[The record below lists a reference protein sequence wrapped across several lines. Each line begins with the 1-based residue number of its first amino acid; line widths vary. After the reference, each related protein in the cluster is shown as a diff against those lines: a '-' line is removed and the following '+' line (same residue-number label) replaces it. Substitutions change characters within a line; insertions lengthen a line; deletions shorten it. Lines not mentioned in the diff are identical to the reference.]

1 MSDKLKKIYE
11 ALLEGAESGLADKAL
26 YRYVIDECP
35 KATSKKIVKASLL
48 ALTDRDLKDEHLLRV
63 IYDLAIKHRL
73 DPVTADDSE
82 ADDTAHAPSI
92 KAKGTVTAAV
102 IGTSS

>member
-1 MSDKLKKIYE
+1 M
-11 ALLEGAESGLADKAL
+11 
-26 YRYVIDECP
+26 
-35 KATSKKIVKASLL
+35 L
-48 ALTDRDLKDEHLLRV
+48 ALTDRDLKDEHLLHA

-73 DPVTADDSE
+73 DPVTDDDSDV
-82 ADDTAHAPSI
+82 DDTAHAPSI